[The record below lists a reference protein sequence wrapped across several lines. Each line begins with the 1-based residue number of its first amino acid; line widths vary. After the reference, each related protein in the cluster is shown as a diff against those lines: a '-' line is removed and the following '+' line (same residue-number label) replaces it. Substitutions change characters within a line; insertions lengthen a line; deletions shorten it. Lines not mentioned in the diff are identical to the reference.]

1 MSKRRVFT
9 REFKVEAVALV
20 SRQGLS
26 FAETA
31 RRLEIGQSLLRKWQ
45 EQLAVAGSKAFAA
58 KSQPSALEEENRRL
72 RAENDRLRMEREIL
86 KKATAFLREG
96 VAMRYA
102 FIERHRTVWPI
113 VIQCEVLRVSRS
125 GFYSWRKRP
134 PSATATRRAALT
146 QEVREVHRISR
157 ETYGAARVHQALG
170 QRGTKCDRKT
180 VAKVMREAG
189 IRSKTSRKFRVTTTD
204 SNHPHPVAAN
214 VLARDFTA
222 DKANQKW
229 VADITYIA
237 TLEGWLYLAAVLD
250 LFTRKVVGWSMS
262 ERIDSRLAVD
272 ALEMAVSRQLPDA
285 GLIAHSDRGVQYASE
300 HYQRTLTTH
309 GIECSMSR
317 RGDCWDNAPA
327 ESFFATLKKELVHHE
342 VYETRTE
349 ARASLFEYIEVFYNR
364 QRLHSSLGYVS
375 PADFEAAAA

>member
-1 MSKRRVFT
+1 M
-9 REFKVEAVALV
+9 
-20 SRQGLS
+20 
-26 FAETA
+26 
-31 RRLEIGQSLLRKWQ
+31 
-45 EQLAVAGSKAFAA
+45 
-58 KSQPSALEEENRRL
+58 
-72 RAENDRLRMEREIL
+72 
-86 KKATAFLREG
+86 
-96 VAMRYA
+96 
-102 FIERHRTVWPI
+102 
-113 VIQCEVLRVSRS
+113 SRS

-134 PSATATRRAALT
+134 PSVTATRLAALT

-157 ETYGAARVHQALG
+157 ETYGAVRVHQALG

-180 VAKVMREAG
+180 VAKVMRAAG

-204 SNHPHPVAAN
+204 SNHPHPVAEN

-309 GIECSMSR
+309 GIACSMSR

-364 QRLHSSLGYVS
+364 ERLHSSLGYVS
-375 PADFEAAAA
+375 PTDFEASAA

>member
-1 MSKRRVFT
+1 M
-9 REFKVEAVALV
+9 
-20 SRQGLS
+20 
-26 FAETA
+26 
-31 RRLEIGQSLLRKWQ
+31 
-45 EQLAVAGSKAFAA
+45 
-58 KSQPSALEEENRRL
+58 
-72 RAENDRLRMEREIL
+72 
-86 KKATAFLREG
+86 
-96 VAMRYA
+96 
-102 FIERHRTVWPI
+102 
-113 VIQCEVLRVSRS
+113 
-125 GFYSWRKRP
+125 
-134 PSATATRRAALT
+134 
-146 QEVREVHRISR
+146 
-157 ETYGAARVHQALG
+157 HQALG

-180 VAKVMREAG
+180 VAKVMRAAG

-204 SNHPHPVAAN
+204 SNHPHPVAQN

-300 HYQRTLTTH
+300 HSQRTLTTH
-309 GIECSMSR
+309 GIECRMSR

-349 ARASLFEYIEVFYNR
+349 ARASLFEYIEVFDNR
-364 QRLHSSLGYVS
+364 QRLHSSLGDVS
-375 PADFEAAAA
+375 PTDFEAAAA

>member
-1 MSKRRVFT
+1 
-9 REFKVEAVALV
+9 
-20 SRQGLS
+20 
-26 FAETA
+26 
-31 RRLEIGQSLLRKWQ
+31 
-45 EQLAVAGSKAFAA
+45 
-58 KSQPSALEEENRRL
+58 
-72 RAENDRLRMEREIL
+72 
-86 KKATAFLREG
+86 
-96 VAMRYA
+96 MRYA
-102 FIERHRTVWPI
+102 FIERHRTEWPV

-125 GFYSWRKRP
+125 GFYSWRQRP

-146 QEVREVHRISR
+146 EEVREVHRISR
-157 ETYGAARVHQALG
+157 ETYGAVRVHQALG

-204 SNHPHPVAAN
+204 SNHPHPVAEN

-222 DKANQKW
+222 EKANQKW

-237 TLEGWLYLAAVLD
+237 TLEGWLYLAAVID

-342 VYETRTE
+342 VYETRSE

-375 PADFEAAAA
+375 PTDFEASAA

>member
-1 MSKRRVFT
+1 
-9 REFKVEAVALV
+9 
-20 SRQGLS
+20 
-26 FAETA
+26 
-31 RRLEIGQSLLRKWQ
+31 
-45 EQLAVAGSKAFAA
+45 
-58 KSQPSALEEENRRL
+58 
-72 RAENDRLRMEREIL
+72 
-86 KKATAFLREG
+86 
-96 VAMRYA
+96 MRYA
-102 FIERHRTVWPI
+102 FIHRHRSEWPI
-113 VIQCEVLRVSRS
+113 MIQCEVLQVSRS
-125 GFYSWRKRP
+125 GFYSWRQRP
-134 PSATATRRAALT
+134 PSATATKRAALL

-157 ETYGAARVHQALG
+157 ENYGAVRVHRALE

-204 SNHPHPVAAN
+204 SNHPHPVAEN

-222 DKANQKW
+222 DRANQKW

-262 ERIDSRLAVD
+262 ERIDSRLVVD

-309 GIECSMSR
+309 DIECSMSR

-342 VYETRTE
+342 VYETRSE
-349 ARASLFEYIEVFYNR
+349 ARTSLFEYIEVFYNR

-375 PADFEAAAA
+375 PTDFEASAA

>member
-1 MSKRRVFT
+1 M
-9 REFKVEAVALV
+9 
-20 SRQGLS
+20 
-26 FAETA
+26 
-31 RRLEIGQSLLRKWQ
+31 
-45 EQLAVAGSKAFAA
+45 
-58 KSQPSALEEENRRL
+58 
-72 RAENDRLRMEREIL
+72 
-86 KKATAFLREG
+86 
-96 VAMRYA
+96 
-102 FIERHRTVWPI
+102 
-113 VIQCEVLRVSRS
+113 
-125 GFYSWRKRP
+125 
-134 PSATATRRAALT
+134 RRAALT

-157 ETYGAARVHQALG
+157 ETSGAVRVHQALG

-180 VAKVMREAG
+180 VAKVMRAAG
-189 IRSKTSRKFRVTTTD
+189 IRSKSSRKFRVTTTD
-204 SNHPHPVAAN
+204 SNHRQPVAAN

-222 DKANQKW
+222 EKAHQKW

-237 TLEGWLYLAAVLD
+237 TLEGWLYLAAVID

-262 ERIDSRLAVD
+262 ERIDSRLVVA
-272 ALEMAVSRQLPDA
+272 ALEMAVSRQLPASSKHPKA

-300 HYQRTLTTH
+300 HSQRTLTTH

-375 PADFEAAAA
+375 PTDFEAAAA

>member
-1 MSKRRVFT
+1 
-9 REFKVEAVALV
+9 
-20 SRQGLS
+20 
-26 FAETA
+26 
-31 RRLEIGQSLLRKWQ
+31 
-45 EQLAVAGSKAFAA
+45 
-58 KSQPSALEEENRRL
+58 
-72 RAENDRLRMEREIL
+72 
-86 KKATAFLREG
+86 
-96 VAMRYA
+96 MRYA
-102 FIERHRTVWPI
+102 FMERHRTVWPI

-146 QEVREVHRISR
+146 QEVREVHRLSR
-157 ETYGAARVHQALG
+157 ETYGAVRVHQALE
-170 QRGTKCDRKT
+170 QRGTQSDRKT

-204 SNHPHPVAAN
+204 SNHAHPVAAN
-214 VLARDFTA
+214 VLDRDFMA
-222 DKANQKW
+222 EKANQKW

-237 TLEGWLYLAAVLD
+237 TLEGWLYLAAVMD

-272 ALEMAVSRQLPDA
+272 ALEMAVSRQLPEA

-300 HYQRTLTTH
+300 HYQRTLTSH
-309 GIECSMSR
+309 GIACSMSR

-375 PADFEAAAA
+375 PTDFEAAAA

>member
-1 MSKRRVFT
+1 
-9 REFKVEAVALV
+9 
-20 SRQGLS
+20 
-26 FAETA
+26 
-31 RRLEIGQSLLRKWQ
+31 
-45 EQLAVAGSKAFAA
+45 
-58 KSQPSALEEENRRL
+58 
-72 RAENDRLRMEREIL
+72 
-86 KKATAFLREG
+86 
-96 VAMRYA
+96 MRYG
-102 FIERHRTVWPI
+102 FIHQHRNEWPI
-113 VIQCEVLRVSRS
+113 VIQCAVLQVSRS
-125 GFYSWRKRP
+125 GFYSWRQRP
-134 PSATATRRAALT
+134 PSATATKRAALT
-146 QEVREVHRISR
+146 QEVREVHRLSR
-157 ETYGAARVHQALG
+157 ENYGAVRVHRALG
-170 QRGTKCDRKT
+170 QRGTKCDRQT

-204 SNHPHPVAAN
+204 SNHPHPVAEN

-285 GLIAHSDRGVQYASE
+285 GLITHSDRGVQYASE

-342 VYETRTE
+342 VYETRSE
-349 ARASLFEYIEVFYNR
+349 ARTSLFEYIEVFYNR

-375 PADFEAAAA
+375 PTDFEASAA

>member
-1 MSKRRVFT
+1 
-9 REFKVEAVALV
+9 
-20 SRQGLS
+20 
-26 FAETA
+26 
-31 RRLEIGQSLLRKWQ
+31 
-45 EQLAVAGSKAFAA
+45 
-58 KSQPSALEEENRRL
+58 
-72 RAENDRLRMEREIL
+72 
-86 KKATAFLREG
+86 
-96 VAMRYA
+96 MRYA
-102 FIERHRTVWPI
+102 FIERHRTEWPI

-134 PSATATRRAALT
+134 PSVTATRRAALT

-157 ETYGAARVHQALG
+157 ETYGAVRVHQALG

-204 SNHPHPVAAN
+204 SNHPHPVAEN

-222 DKANQKW
+222 EKANQKW

-250 LFTRKVVGWSMS
+250 LCTRKVVGWSMS
-262 ERIDSRLAVD
+262 ERIDPPKADLAVD

-300 HYQRTLTTH
+300 HYQHMLTTH
-309 GIECSMSR
+309 GIECRMSR

-327 ESFFATLKKELVHHE
+327 ESVFANLKKELV
-342 VYETRTE
+342 RM
-349 ARASLFEYIEVFYNR
+349 ALSLF
-364 QRLHSSLGYVS
+364 
-375 PADFEAAAA
+375 

>member
-1 MSKRRVFT
+1 
-9 REFKVEAVALV
+9 
-20 SRQGLS
+20 
-26 FAETA
+26 
-31 RRLEIGQSLLRKWQ
+31 
-45 EQLAVAGSKAFAA
+45 
-58 KSQPSALEEENRRL
+58 
-72 RAENDRLRMEREIL
+72 
-86 KKATAFLREG
+86 
-96 VAMRYA
+96 MRYA
-102 FIERHRTVWPI
+102 FIERHRTEWPI

-157 ETYGAARVHQALG
+157 ETYGAVRVHQALG

-180 VAKVMREAG
+180 VTKVMREAG

-204 SNHPHPVAAN
+204 SNHPHPVAEN

-309 GIECSMSR
+309 GIACSMSR

-364 QRLHSSLGYVS
+364 ERLHSSLGYVS
-375 PADFEAAAA
+375 PTDFEASAA

>member
-1 MSKRRVFT
+1 
-9 REFKVEAVALV
+9 
-20 SRQGLS
+20 
-26 FAETA
+26 
-31 RRLEIGQSLLRKWQ
+31 
-45 EQLAVAGSKAFAA
+45 
-58 KSQPSALEEENRRL
+58 
-72 RAENDRLRMEREIL
+72 
-86 KKATAFLREG
+86 
-96 VAMRYA
+96 MRYA
-102 FIERHRTVWPI
+102 FIERHRTEWPI

-157 ETYGAARVHQALG
+157 ETYGAVRVHQALG

-180 VAKVMREAG
+180 VTKVMREAG

-204 SNHPHPVAAN
+204 SNHPHPVAQN

-237 TLEGWLYLAAVLD
+237 TLEGWLYLAAVID

-272 ALEMAVSRQLPDA
+272 ALEMAVTNGMTFCSKN
-285 GLIAHSDRGVQYASE
+285 SE
-300 HYQRTLTTH
+300 
-309 GIECSMSR
+309 
-317 RGDCWDNAPA
+317 PA
-327 ESFFATLKKELVHHE
+327 
-342 VYETRTE
+342 
-349 ARASLFEYIEVFYNR
+349 ARAVEAGKHSTMPKARRAQNTMVFI
-364 QRLHSSLGYVS
+364 
-375 PADFEAAAA
+375 ADFEMVFIDLLPNRLPVG

>member
-1 MSKRRVFT
+1 
-9 REFKVEAVALV
+9 
-20 SRQGLS
+20 
-26 FAETA
+26 
-31 RRLEIGQSLLRKWQ
+31 
-45 EQLAVAGSKAFAA
+45 
-58 KSQPSALEEENRRL
+58 
-72 RAENDRLRMEREIL
+72 
-86 KKATAFLREG
+86 
-96 VAMRYA
+96 MRYA

-146 QEVREVHRISR
+146 QEVREVHRLSR
-157 ETYGAARVHQALG
+157 ENYGAVRVHQALG

-189 IRSKTSRKFRVTTTD
+189 IRSKTSWKFRVTTTD
-204 SNHPHPVAAN
+204 SNHPHPVAEN

-229 VADITYIA
+229 VADITDIA

-285 GLIAHSDRGVQYASE
+285 GLIAHSDRGVQYAIE

-364 QRLHSSLGYVS
+364 ERLHSSLGYVS
-375 PADFEAAAA
+375 PTDFEAAAA